1 MTEQLKPCT
10 QDGEAGQG
18 GGQSPVMEEAW
29 QVPSME
35 EIAAHRRDRPK
46 TVINVG
52 GARHEVT
59 WRVLERRPLTRL
71 GMLG

>member
-1 MTEQLKPCT
+1 MK
-10 QDGEAGQG
+10 
-18 GGQSPVMEEAW
+18 EAW

-35 EIAAHRRDRPK
+35 EIAAHRRDHPK

>member
-1 MTEQLKPCT
+1 
-10 QDGEAGQG
+10 
-18 GGQSPVMEEAW
+18 MEEAW

-35 EIAAHRRDRPK
+35 EIAAHRRDHPVA
-46 TVINVG
+46 VINVG